1 MSKSIYIYGFHSIEA
16 QLKSNPD
23 FILNVFV
30 QTGRSD
36 SRISEIIS
44 FLHIQK
50 INFSKINKNRLDRL
64 TKGEPH
70 QGIVAQIVL
79 PQLLGHKAL
88 IDFVSKLSSSP
99 FILMLDSIQD
109 PRNLGACLRSANAA
123 GVDCVVVNKDG
134 SAPINA
140 LVHKTSAGSIN
151 QLRIF
156 QVTNLVRTIKSLQ
169 SKELWVIGLD
179 GDVTTPIYDINLI
192 DPTVIVMGTE
202 GKGLRQLIKKTCD
215 QIAQIPMAVNVE
227 SLNVS
232 VATGIALFE
241 GRRQRQSNNN

>member
-1 MSKSIYIYGFHSIEA
+1 MSEM
-16 QLKSNPD
+16 
-23 FILNVFV
+23 
-30 QTGRSD
+30 T
-36 SRISEIIS
+36 S
-44 FLHIQK
+44 FLSAQK
-50 INFSKINKNRLDRL
+50 INFSKIDKNKLDRL
-64 TKGEPH
+64 AKGELH
-70 QGIVAQIVL
+70 QGIVAEVIL
-79 PQLLGHKAL
+79 PPLPGHEAL
-88 IDFVSKLSSSP
+88 IDFVTKISSIP
-99 FILMLDSIQD
+99 LILMLDSIQD

-140 LVHKTSAGSIN
+140 VVHKTSAGAIN
-151 QLRIF
+151 KLKIF

-169 SKELWVIGLD
+169 AQELWVIGLD
-179 GDVTTPIYDINLI
+179 GDVTTSIYDINFI

-215 QIAQIPMAVNVE
+215 QLAQIPMIGNVE

-241 GRRQRQSNNN
+241 GRRQRESS

>member
-1 MSKSIYIYGFHSIEA
+1 MSKSIHIYGFHSIEA
-16 QLKSNPD
+16 QLNSNPEC
-23 FILNVFV
+23 ILNVFV

-36 SRISEIIS
+36 NRMSEMTS
-44 FLHIQK
+44 FLNTQK
-50 INFSKINKNRLDRL
+50 INFSKIDKNKLDRL

-70 QGIVAQIVL
+70 QGIVAEIIL
-79 PQLLGHKAL
+79 PSLSGQEAL
-88 IDFVSKLSSSP
+88 ISFVTKLSSSP
-99 FILMLDSIQD
+99 LILMLDSIQD

-140 LVHKTSAGSIN
+140 VVHKTSAGAIN
-151 QLRIF
+151 QLKIF

-169 SKELWVIGLD
+169 AQELWVIGLD
-179 GDVTTPIYDINLI
+179 GDVTTSIYDINFI

-215 QIAQIPMAVNVE
+215 QLATIPMIGNVE

-232 VATGIALFE
+232 VATGIVLFE
-241 GRRQRQSNNN
+241 SRRQRQSS

>member
-1 MSKSIYIYGFHSIEA
+1 MSKSIHIYGFHSIEA
-16 QLKSNPD
+16 QLNSNPEC
-23 FILNVFV
+23 ILNVFV
-30 QTGRSD
+30 QTGRND
-36 SRISEIIS
+36 SRMSEMTS
-44 FLHIQK
+44 FLNTQK
-50 INFSKINKNRLDRL
+50 IYFSKIDKNKLDLL

-70 QGIVAQIVL
+70 QGIVAEIIL
-79 PQLLGHKAL
+79 PSLPGQEAL
-88 IDFVSKLSSSP
+88 ISFVSKLSSNP
-99 FILMLDSIQD
+99 LILMLDSIQD

-123 GVDCVVVNKDG
+123 GVDCVVINKDG

-140 LVHKTSAGSIN
+140 VVHKTSAGAVN
-151 QLRIF
+151 QLKIF

-169 SKELWVIGLD
+169 AQELWVIGLH
-179 GDVTTPIYDINLI
+179 GDVTTSIYDINFI

-215 QIAQIPMAVNVE
+215 QLATIPMTGNVE

-241 GRRQRQSNNN
+241 VRRQRQSS